1 MNTRGELH
9 SIPRLLAIIAGLV
22 VLSGPSPAA
31 ERTVSVKF
39 KTGAIS
45 STIAGSLKGYDT
57 VSYTL
62 EARAGQ
68 VMSIL
73 FSPKNRACYFNVMA
87 PGADTAVHIG
97 STTGNEYAAN
107 LTASGVY
114 KAQVYLM
121 RSAARRKETCKYS
134 IVFEVSGARATTPA
148 AAAPVKGAEELPMLQ
163 ACAAAVT
170 KMYGVTQDRIR
181 YDAEGAVAT
190 TKSGFELP
198 GQVDKGAE
206 GRKKFKC
213 LFGGDRALKDVM
225 AMTPDGE

>member
-1 MNTRGELH
+1 MNMRSEIH
-9 SIPRLLAIIAGLV
+9 RIPSLLAIVAGLA
-22 VLSGPSPAA
+22 VLSGPSPAT
-31 ERTVSVKF
+31 ERTVPVKF

-134 IVFEVSGARATTPA
+134 IVFEVSGAGAS
-148 AAAPVKGAEELPMLQ
+148 VKGAEELPMLK

-170 KMYGVTQDRIR
+170 KMYAVTQDRIR
-181 YDAEGAVAT
+181 YDAEGAVVA